1 MSFSTKI
8 TDDKI
13 IVSSKISQ
21 HNVVDIFVLC
31 GDFKGLFFKLI
42 SILERLGLDI
52 VDAKILTTKDK
63 KAYNTISVLQDE
75 ALEHTNIN
83 QEIRNELDNLD
94 VSVRTTHDI
103 YTHRHFD
110 HKMKVSFGVNAQW
123 NLTQLEINV
132 IDKQGILSNI
142 AYVFFE
148 LGISLINARI
158 ATMGER
164 AEDVFFIS
172 NAKNQPLNMAEQS
185 ALKEALE
192 GRL

>member
-1 MSFSTKI
+1 M
-8 TDDKI
+8 
-13 IVSSKISQ
+13 
-21 HNVVDIFVLC
+21 VDIFVLC

>member
-1 MSFSTKI
+1 VWFWVLGGS
-8 TDDKI
+8 
-13 IVSSKISQ
+13 
-21 HNVVDIFVLC
+21 IF
-31 GDFKGLFFKLI
+31 GFGFFKLI
-42 SILERLGLDI
+42 GILERLGLDI

-63 KAYNTISVLQDE
+63 KVYNTISILQDE

-110 HKMKVSFGVNAQW
+110 HKMKVSFSVNEQW

-164 AEDVFFIS
+164 VEDVFFIS